1 MQEMERAKPSKHGTW
16 VDGRQQ
22 REKAVYQALRQAIGG
37 SDVRFKSAEQEQAIH
52 TVVEGQT
59 PLVIV
64 LPTGGGKSLLFIVP
78 AYLDEVGVTVVVVPF
93 RALIN
98 DLVERITDRGIECV
112 EGKPGQIGIAAIV
125 VVSADLAGDIFI

>member
-78 AYLDEVGVTVVVVPF
+78 AYLDEVGVTIVVVPF

-98 DLVERITDRGIECV
+98 DLVKRITDRSIECV
-112 EGKPGQIGIAAIV
+112 E
-125 VVSADLAGDIFI
+125 